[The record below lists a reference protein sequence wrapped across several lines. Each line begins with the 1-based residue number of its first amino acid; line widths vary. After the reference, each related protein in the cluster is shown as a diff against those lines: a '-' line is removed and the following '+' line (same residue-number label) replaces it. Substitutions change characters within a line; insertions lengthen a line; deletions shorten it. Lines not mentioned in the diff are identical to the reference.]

1 MRLLHLQVT
10 NLSGAPARGVSVWVD
25 TDDSAH
31 AHERA
36 RSVLAAAGWTV
47 VAVDSDDETT
57 TEDYFQPCPSQQAF
71 TRAQAEGLAW
81 RFDDE

>member
-10 NLSGAPARGVSVWVD
+10 NPSGVPARGVSVWVD
-25 TDDSAH
+25 TDAPDQARD
-31 AHERA
+31 RA

-47 VAVDSDDETT
+47 VTVDSDDETCA
-57 TEDYFQPCPSQQAF
+57 EDYFRPCPSQQAF
-71 TRAQAEGLAW
+71 TRAQTEGLAW

>member
-10 NLSGAPARGVSVWVD
+10 NRSGAPARGVSVWVD
-25 TDDSAH
+25 ADDPDQAR
-31 AHERA
+31 ERA
-36 RSVLAAAGWTV
+36 RAGLAAAGWTI
-47 VAVDSDDETT
+47 VAEDSVEETSAG
-57 TEDYFQPCPSQQAF
+57 DYFRPCPSQQAF